1 MRFTSK
7 NLFPLALALLGGAA
21 LPGCGDSAS
30 APVDPAAP
38 TRPAEPLPPL
48 PSLPDGLTVRL
59 TPRPDRSALDVEV
72 HLVGPEAARAKE
84 LGIARTWAGIDG
96 MAALRGIRVRDGEGV
111 IPTQPGPDEGPD
123 RILVLG
129 RAPTSHLAITYGVA
143 SAPKDAARFALHLDR
158 ERLSGVG
165 HTFLLL
171 PRTNEPL
178 AVHVQ
183 IRPSALAPGASGA
196 SSFGVGDDVEDHA
209 TPAALANAVYLA
221 GRLRTLD
228 ASENERLVLLG
239 RPAFEPEA
247 TLATIT
253 RAHAALARLFGGAP
267 RSDAATS
274 AAFSYLLVAE
284 PGLGKGH
291 DGALLGRSFGLWIG
305 DDRPFDAAV
314 TIAATHELSHRWI
327 GGAVRLVAEGHEQVW
342 FSEGF
347 AVHYARKIALAEK
360 RIGARDFAADL
371 ERTLVNAEA
380 DLPAHARSRKD
391 YQRGALYAAALD
403 AAVRKASGG
412 ERSLDDLVRALLDR
426 AAAEKKTEL
435 PVAALGELVA
445 RELGAARGEELDWV
459 MVRGHGE
466 ITLDEGAFGPC
477 FHRARTKSKVY
488 ELGFDEASLRRTPA
502 MIRGLVAGS
511 AAARAGLEE
520 GALVLSS
527 KVPAGRDEHA
537 DEPVELVV
545 ADRGRGR
552 KIRYLPVA
560 ERQVVRW
567 AEKTRCRD

>member
-7 NLFPLALALLGGAA
+7 NLFPLAIAA
-21 LPGCGDSAS
+21 VLVACGDSAS
-30 APVDPAAP
+30 APADAVP

-72 HLVGPEAARAKE
+72 HLVGPAAARAKE
-84 LGIARTWAGIDG
+84 LAIARDWAGIDG

-111 IPTQPGPDEGPD
+111 IPTDPGPDEGPD
-123 RILVLG
+123 RTLVLG

-171 PRTNEPL
+171 PRTSEPL

-183 IRPSALAPGASGA
+183 IRPGALAPGASGA

-209 TPAALANAVYLA
+209 TPADLANAVYLA

-228 ASENERLVLLG
+228 SAEKERLVLLG

-247 TLATIT
+247 TLASIS

-267 RSDAATS
+267 RSGAKSDD
-274 AAFSYLLVAE
+274 FSYLLVAE

-314 TIAATHELSHRWI
+314 TIAAAHELSHRWI
-327 GGAVRLVAEGHEQVW
+327 GGAVRLVAEGREQVW

-347 AVHYARKIALAEK
+347 SVHYARKIAFAEK
-360 RIGARDFAADL
+360 LISGRDFAADL
-371 ERTLVNAEA
+371 ERTLVSAEA

-391 YQRGALYAAALD
+391 YQRGALYAAVLD
-403 AAVRKASGG
+403 AALRKASGG

-426 AAAEKKTEL
+426 AATEKNADL
-435 PVAALGELVA
+435 PVSALGELVA
-445 RELGAARGEELDWV
+445 RELGPARGEELDWV

-527 KVPAGRDEHA
+527 KVPAGRDEETA
-537 DEPVELVV
+537 EPVEIVV

-552 KIRYLPVA
+552 KIRFVPVA

-567 AEKTRCRD
+567 AEKPRCRD